1 MSTVTPAS
9 GPAPL
14 AGVGAAV
21 SRTVFPQ
28 TVGESAGQ
36 AVQPQPQAGTPGSA
50 LDAAVRAAA
59 IRQEGLAPLLADL
72 AAALRS
78 PGLPADLKTAMQRL
92 IGLELPTEP
101 PPTAVALRQAVARSG
116 LFTEARL
123 AAQPGAPIADLK
135 TALAGL
141 QASLAGHADAQ
152 PAAHHAEP
160 VPPPP
165 LPDGEQGAQPAVPSS
180 FPPEAGL
187 QAVIGHLQ
195 HRVEAARSRLL
206 LQQAAS
212 AGGKPSTGP
221 WLFELPLAT
230 PQGAAIAQFQIDAD
244 ESSETE
250 PNTERTWRARFT
262 LDVGGTGPVHAH
274 LALRGEDLMLG
285 LFAESDETA
294 ARLDQDR
301 TQLADALQA
310 EALNPQ
316 IAIRPGAPKTAPAPV
331 GRFVD
336 SAA

>member
-1 MSTVTPAS
+1 MPTVTPAS
-9 GPAPL
+9 GAPPL

-21 SRTVFPQ
+21 SRTVVSQSLDASAKPADQ
-28 TVGESAGQ
+28 THS
-36 AVQPQPQAGTPGSA
+36 QAGTPESA
-50 LDAAVRAAA
+50 LAAAVRAAA

-78 PGLPADLKTAMQRL
+78 PGIPMDLKAAMQRL
-92 IGLELPTEP
+92 VGLELPTEP
-101 PPTAVALRQAVARSG
+101 PPSAADLREAVARSG

-123 AAQPGAPIADLK
+123 AAQPGAPAADLK
-135 TALAGL
+135 MALAGL
-141 QASLAGHADAQ
+141 QASLASHADTQQAGR
-152 PAAHHAEP
+152 HAEP

-180 FPPEAGL
+180 LPPDAGL
-187 QAVIGHLQ
+187 QAVIGQLQ

-212 AGGKPSTGP
+212 AGGKPATGP

-244 ESSETE
+244 EPSSAE
-250 PNTERTWRARFT
+250 PGAERTWRARFT

-301 TQLADALQA
+301 ARLADALQA
-310 EALNPQ
+310 DALTPQ
-316 IAIRPGAPKTAPAPV
+316 IAIRPGAPKTAPAPA